1 MEYDE
6 KGKSIIIDNGTGNIK
21 AALSGE
27 EYSTIIIPSCIG
39 YPKSSDFSYKEKNDY
54 VFGNDIEWMK
64 KDLKI
69 EYPIN
74 RGIIQNWD
82 SMEKIWEHV
91 FYQLHSYPEEC
102 NVMLTQPIMN
112 PKDQAEKM
120 IQIMFETFNVPGFYI
135 TNPPFLSFYSLGK
148 LTGLAV
154 DSGESLTQYLA
165 VLEGFELPWK
175 RDLIEFGGKDLTEYF
190 VRLLN
195 EIKYIP
201 IDKEKHIAE
210 EAKVKACYVALDYQ
224 SELKYVEPF
233 EYKLPDGTDIF
244 IRDQRIKCC
253 EALFNP
259 SLTGVDYDE
268 NIAEYCN
275 KCIKSC
281 DDDQRNDLY
290 SNIILSGGN
299 TMFKGFAERFAEEI
313 KKLAGYKY
321 EEVVNVTTHHE
332 KNFAALKGGCVLS
345 SLSEFEEKWITKT
358 EYEESGSY
366 IVHKIK

>member
-21 AALSGE
+21 AAISGE
-27 EYSTIIIPSCIG
+27 EYSNIIIPSCIG
-39 YPKSSDFSYKEKNDY
+39 RPKSSDFFYKEKKDY

-64 KDLKI
+64 KDHIVK
-69 EYPIN
+69 YPIN
-74 RGIIQNWD
+74 RGIIQDWD

-91 FYQLHSYPEEC
+91 LYQLHSYPEEC

-120 IQIMFETFNVPGFYI
+120 IQVMFETFNVQGFYI

-175 RDLIEFGGKDLTEYF
+175 RDLIEFGGKDLTEYL

-195 EIKYIP
+195 EIHYIP

-210 EAKVKACYVALDYQ
+210 VAKIKACYVALDYQ

-233 EYKLPDGTDIF
+233 EYTLPDGTDIF

-281 DDDQRNDLY
+281 NSDQRNDLY

-299 TMFKGFAERFAEEI
+299 TMFEGFAERFAEEI

-321 EEVVNVTTHHE
+321 EEVVNVTTHQE
-332 KNFAALKGGCVLS
+332 KNLAALKGGCVLS

>member
-74 RGIIQNWD
+74 RGIIQDWD
-82 SMEKIWEHV
+82 AMEKIWEHV

-120 IQIMFETFNVPGFYI
+120 IQVMFETFNVPGFYI

-233 EYKLPDGTDIF
+233 EYTLPDGTDIF

>member
-74 RGIIQNWD
+74 RGIIQDWD
-82 SMEKIWEHV
+82 AMEKIWEHV